1 MSVGARGAQG
11 RAKHST
17 AEKVAR
23 ASRATVVS
31 AIQVWEREEGSV
43 WCGNG
48 RCWCHVPCAGNR
60 RWGREVK
67 GRAHVGHWRGQPH
80 GLSGSCTFLSREVG
94 RCECF

>member
-11 RAKHST
+11 SAKHST

-23 ASRATVVS
+23 ASRATVMS

-48 RCWCHVPCAGNR
+48 RCWCLVPCPLC
-60 RWGREVK
+60 RE
-67 GRAHVGHWRGQPH
+67 Q
-80 GLSGSCTFLSREVG
+80 EVG
-94 RCECF
+94 QGSRGEGSRGSLAWTASWVVGQLHFPFQGGGQV